1 MEFLTKLAM
10 AIARLG
16 TWFGG
21 LLLFAAALLIG
32 VEVLLRRFLGMSIP
46 GTDELAGYAM
56 AIGIAWGLAFT
67 LLRRAHVRIDSL
79 YVLLP
84 VPLRALLDIVGLALF
99 MAFMSVV
106 TWYAWT
112 GVFARSFQVGS
123 RSLSRL
129 ETPLWI
135 PQALWGAGLVLFLL
149 CALLLLVR
157 SLWALLRGRFGDVQD
172 LIGSRSILEETKEE
186 VEDATTRLAAE
197 GRNTR

>member
-1 MEFLTKLAM
+1 MDSLSRA
-10 AIARLG
+10 ARAVALVG

-21 LLLFAAALLIG
+21 ALLIGAAGLIG
-32 VEVLLRRFLGMSIP
+32 VEVLLRRFWNASIP
-46 GTDELAGYAM
+46 GTDELAGFAM

-67 LLRRAHVRIDSL
+67 LLRRGHVRIDSL

-84 VPLRALLDIVGLALF
+84 VPVRAVLDILGLLALTG
-99 MAFMSVV
+99 FMSVV

-112 GVFARSFQVGS
+112 GVFGRSFRVGA

-129 ETPLWI
+129 EMPLWI

-157 SLWALLRGRFGDVQD
+157 SLLALLRGRFGEVQQM
-172 LIGSRSILEETKEE
+172 IGSRSILEDTAEE
-186 VEDATTRLAAE
+186 VEDATEQLARE
-197 GRNTR
+197 RQLRR

>member
-1 MEFLTKLAM
+1 MDGLTRLALT
-10 AIARLG
+10 ISRIG

-21 LLLFAAALLIG
+21 LLLFAAAGLIG
-32 VEVLLRRFLGMSIP
+32 VEVLLRRFWSMSIP
-46 GTDELAGYAM
+46 GTDELAGFAM

-84 VPLRALLDIVGLALF
+84 VPLRALLDIIGLGLF
-99 MAFMSVV
+99 LAFMSIV
-106 TWYAWT
+106 TWYGWT
-112 GVFARSFQVGS
+112 GVFARSFEVGA
-123 RSLSRL
+123 RSMSRL

-157 SLWALLRGRFGDVQD
+157 SLWALARGRFDEVQD
-172 LIGSRSILEETKEE
+172 LIGSRSILEETAEE
-186 VEDATTRLAAE
+186 VEDAATRLAADG
-197 GRNTR
+197 GRVR